1 MTGPQSAQ
9 GPEWGQ
15 GPQWG
20 RDRERPEKESRP
32 GPVQEW
38 LRTITPI
45 AALIFSVVALL
56 VSSSTAVKVFVFPNP
71 SPGASSATPAATAI
85 RPSTSPGSSPKE
97 GGTSVPSQAQL
108 TGAML
113 PANTLGSAASTA
125 SPAASPASAGT
136 KPAQLRSICGA
147 LFPKGAALATATE
160 TLINNQTNQTLT
172 EIITYWASKN
182 AAGNA
187 ISQDSNAIAKADSQA
202 CSIDLEGSTHDISD
216 ATTRS
221 PPAECQ
227 PGQAL
232 RITVSTSDGEIGYL
246 AETQCQNFTI
256 SVQILGNSTASS
268 FVSGDTVEGG
278 LGAAAGIVQGDFP

>member
-1 MTGPQSAQ
+1 MTGPRSAQ
-9 GPEWGQ
+9 GPEGGQ
-15 GPQWG
+15 GSKWG

-45 AALIFSVVALL
+45 AALIFSAVALL

-71 SPGASSATPAATAI
+71 SSGASGATPTAAVT
-85 RPSTSPGSSPKE
+85 RPSTSPGSSPQE
-97 GGTSVPSQAQL
+97 AGTSVPSQAQL

-113 PANTLGSAASTA
+113 PADTLGSAASTA
-125 SPAASPASAGT
+125 SPVASSASAGT

-147 LFPKGAALATATE
+147 LFPKGAALATARE

-172 EIITYWASKN
+172 EVITYWASKS

-187 ISQDSNAIAKADSQA
+187 ISQDSNAIAKADGQA
-202 CSIDLEGSTHDISD
+202 CSVDLGGSTHDISD
-216 ATTRS
+216 AATGS
-221 PPAECQ
+221 PAAECQ

-246 AETQCQNFTI
+246 AETQCQNFTV
-256 SVQILGNSTASS
+256 SVQILSNSTSGSS
-268 FVSGDTVEGG
+268 VSADMVEGG
-278 LGAAAGIVQGDFP
+278 LGTAAGMVQADFP

>member
-1 MTGPQSAQ
+1 MPLSDICHISAFA
-9 GPEWGQ
+9 GRADDRAAVGTRS
-15 GPQWG
+15 GVGSGFQWG
-20 RDRERPEKESRP
+20 GDRERPEKESRP
-32 GPVQEW
+32 SPLQEW

-71 SPGASSATPAATAI
+71 SPGASGATPAVTVT

-113 PANTLGSAASTA
+113 PADTLGSAASTA
-125 SPAASPASAGT
+125 SPTASSASAGT

-147 LFPKGAALATATE
+147 LFPKGAALATARE

-172 EIITYWASKN
+172 EVITYWASKN

-187 ISQDSNAIAKADSQA
+187 ISQDSNAIAKADGQA
-202 CSIDLEGSTHDISD
+202 CSVDLGGRRMTL
-216 ATTRS
+216 ATQPPDHHRRS
-221 PPAECQ
+221 A
-227 PGQAL
+227 
-232 RITVSTSDGEIGYL
+232 SL
-246 AETQCQNFTI
+246 ARR
-256 SVQILGNSTASS
+256 SA
-268 FVSGDTVEGG
+268 
-278 LGAAAGIVQGDFP
+278 